1 MAHAVLG
8 GIVAEASGNGALSGA
23 VGAAGGEL
31 AARVIAE
38 QLYPGKKASEL
49 SESEKQTVST
59 LSLLAGSL
67 AAGTAGDS
75 TASAVAGA
83 QGGQNA
89 VENNYLSFDEA
100 RAFDKEMTACK
111 ASGDDCDAVIRKY
124 DSLNKENR
132 EELQQALATDPLV
145 VLSGET
151 KWNVEGGLSAAE
163 RPDWLYGSLDNRD
176 VRDYVA
182 SNNNYDL
189 NYINSHT
196 TNGDR
201 ALAFIGEPE
210 NFWGLVAGGKSLF
223 SSSTT
228 MSDKLVGG
236 ALSYG
241 ANGLVQI
248 SSGNTGDKFDLVSF
262 GFSGLTGAATTGKS
276 YYSNQLIGAGSAYA
290 TSQITGQDS
299 QAAVMGSMIG
309 TGVGYGIGSAIT
321 NKLETQYIKN
331 YFGMEASKNALKY
344 TENSF
349 GPGYLFKGGA
359 MSPIPGMSGGGVGSL
374 MSEAASSA
382 AQKEVQGGDK

>member
-1 MAHAVLG
+1 M
-8 GIVAEASGNGALSGA
+8 EN
-23 VGAAGGEL
+23 
-31 AARVIAE
+31 
-38 QLYPGKKASEL
+38 QYPGKKTEDL
-49 SESEKQTVST
+49 TEEEKQSVSA
-59 LSLLAGSL
+59 LATL
-67 AAGTAGDS
+67 AAGLASGLATGD
-75 TASAVAGA
+75 TASAASGA
-83 QGGQNA
+83 QAGRNA

-100 RAFDKEMTACK
+100 RAFDKEMTACRV
-111 ASGDDCDAVIRKY
+111 SGDDCNAVISKY
-124 DSLNKENR
+124 DTLNKENR
-132 EELQQALATDPLV
+132 EELQQTLATDPLV

-151 KWNVEGGLSAAE
+151 KWNVEGGLSAAD
-163 RPDWLYGSLDNRD
+163 RPDWLYGSLDNPD

-182 SNNNYDL
+182 ANNSYDL

-210 NFWGLVAGGKSLF
+210 NFWGLVAGGRSLF
-223 SSSTT
+223 TSSTT

-290 TSQITGQDS
+290 SSQITGQDS

-349 GPGYLFKGGA
+349 GPGYLLKGGA
-359 MSPIPGMSGGGVGSL
+359 MSPIPGMLGGFGGGVSSEV
-374 MSEAASSA
+374 MSNSVSDT
-382 AQKEVQGGDK
+382 KEGDK

>member
-1 MAHAVLG
+1 AT
-8 GIVAEASGNGALSGA
+8 
-23 VGAAGGEL
+23 GEL
-31 AARVIAE
+31 AAPAIALV
-38 QLYPGKKASEL
+38 LYGTSDSKELTSQQKDNISALATLASGIAGG
-49 SESEKQTVST
+49 VS
-59 LSLLAGSL
+59 S
-67 AAGTAGDS
+67 DS
-75 TASAVAGA
+75 TAGAATGA
-83 QGGQNA
+83 QAGKNA

-124 DSLNKENR
+124 DSLNRENR
-132 EELQQALATDPLV
+132 EELQQALAKDPLV

-151 KWNVEGGLSAAE
+151 KWNVEGGLSAAD

-182 SNNNYDL
+182 ANNRYDL
-189 NYINSHT
+189 NYINSNT

-210 NFWGLVAGGKSLF
+210 NFWGLVAGGRSLF
-223 SSSTT
+223 TSSTT

-248 SSGNTGDKFDLVSF
+248 SSGNTGDKFDYVSF

-299 QAAVMGSMIG
+299 QAAVMGSMVG

-349 GPGYLFKGGA
+349 GPGYLLKGGA
-359 MSPIPGMSGGGVGSL
+359 MSPIPGMSGGSVGSL
-374 MSEAASSA
+374 MSEAASNA
-382 AQKEVQGGDK
+382 AQKEVQGGNK